1 MATTS
6 PGGLQ
11 VVFGKDTLS
20 HMRALVAIAVLLTAG
35 PALAGRRASF
45 RVGAEV
51 VSSARVLASAS
62 GVGVESRSARGGAA
76 AIFVEQRSGAPVRL
90 DDGSRLPREG
100 QRPLVFRASAGQKL
114 AFAPTTGGAEV
125 LVTLFPDG
133 APPQNPWLTSPQKL
147 NVTVITS
154 E

>member
-6 PGGLQ
+6 PGLPA
-11 VVFGKDTLS
+11 VFGRDTLS
-20 HMRALVAIAVLLTAG
+20 HMRAVVAIAVLLAAG

-62 GVGVESRSARGGAA
+62 GVGVESRSARGSAA
-76 AIFVEQRSGAPVRL
+76 AILVEQRSGAPVQL
-90 DDGSRLPREG
+90 GDGSRLPREG
-100 QRPLVFRASAGQKL
+100 QRPLVLRASAGQKL
-114 AFAPTTGGAEV
+114 AFAPTSGGAEV

-133 APPQNPWLTSPQKL
+133 APPQNPR
-147 NVTVITS
+147 
-154 E
+154 